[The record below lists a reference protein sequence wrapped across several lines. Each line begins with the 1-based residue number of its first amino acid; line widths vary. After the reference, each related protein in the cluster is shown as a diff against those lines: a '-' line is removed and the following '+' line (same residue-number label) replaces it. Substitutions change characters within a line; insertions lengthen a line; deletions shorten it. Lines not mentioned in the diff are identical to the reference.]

1 MIFWEKINDIEFDI
15 TTNTIMC
22 LDIEVS
28 SYWIDGTKI
37 IEWDSTLTDDYYNSI
52 DKGCCVYIWQFGIA
66 AEEKDY
72 IFYGREWD
80 DFKKF
85 YDILE
90 SRFKKVKEKDK
101 MYIYVHNLSY
111 EFVALLNLFTFDD
124 VFARSVRKP
133 MKCGFK
139 DTEFRCSYMLNRLS
153 LSNWG
158 KQLGIKKLV
167 GDLDYIKIRTPLTH
181 LTKKELAYCEHDI
194 LIMLAGLKKY
204 LAKYGTIKKIPLTQ
218 TGEVRKVVKDMYKR
232 EYGYHQFMT
241 KLLPRDVEEYKIA
254 KQIFS
259 GGDTHANVINVGLV
273 HGDGTLDGG
282 VLSMD
287 ETSEYPAVL
296 FRKKYPNSRFTQT
309 IERENFDFEKYIYI
323 FCLRL
328 KNVKA
333 KGTLTFIAK
342 SRTVTVSNGVYDN
355 GRVMKADEII
365 MYCLGQDFQIIKNIY
380 NCVIEFISVRKAIA
394 GYLDKKY
401 VEYILQLFKDKST
414 LKGVKGQEDFYLQQK
429 QFLNSLYGMQ
439 VMDPVQPKIS
449 FNNNEWSARANTD
462 DDIKA
467 TLEEL
472 HEKKY
477 KNYLSYFH
485 GCCVTAW
492 ARLDLWTMIDRIV
505 KDGGSNDI
513 IYYDTDSLKIKN
525 YKKYVN
531 LFEERNKEII
541 KENKEASKFHKIADN
556 WKQKTNDGKETILG
570 TWAFD
575 GIALRFKTL
584 GAKKYLAEY
593 EDGLHIT
600 VSGVP
605 KNAVKA
611 LKNFDDFEDGFK
623 FPADECKKGLAT
635 YLGEEVANPSI
646 IMPDG
651 YIVNQPYGINIRNI
665 GYTLGLTEEFTN
677 IIDVMRERGEI

>member
-1 MIFWEKINDIEFDI
+1 MLEWNNIYKTEFNI
-15 TTNTIMC
+15 TANTIMC

-37 IEWDSTLTDDYYNSI
+37 IEWDSNLTDDYYNSI
-52 DKGCCVYIWQFGIA
+52 DKGSCVYIWQFGIVTD
-66 AEEKDY
+66 EKDY
-72 IFYGREWD
+72 IFYGREWN
-80 DFKKF
+80 DFRKF

-90 SRFKKVKEKDK
+90 SRFIKNSDKDK
-101 MYIYVHNLSY
+101 MYIYIHNLSY
-111 EFVALLNLFTFDD
+111 EFVFLLNLFKFDD

-133 MKCGFK
+133 MKCSYK
-139 DTEFRCSYMLNRLS
+139 DTEFRCSFMLNRLS

-181 LTKKELAYCEHDI
+181 LTKKELTYCEHDI

-204 LAKYGTIKKIPLTQ
+204 LIKYGTIKKIPLTQ

-342 SRTVTVSNGVYDN
+342 SRTVSVTDGVYDN
-355 GRVMKADEII
+355 GRVMKASEII
-365 MYCLGQDFQIIKNIY
+365 MYCLGQDYRIIKNIY
-380 NCVIEFISVRKAIA
+380 NCDIEFISVRKAIA

-414 LKGVKGQEDFYLQQK
+414 LKGVKDQEDFYLQQK

-462 DDIKA
+462 EDIKT

-505 KDGGSNDI
+505 KAGGSDDI

-541 KENKEASKFHKIADN
+541 NENKEASKFHKISDN

-570 TWAFD
+570 TWSFD
-575 GIALRFKTL
+575 GIAFRFKTL

-605 KNAVKA
+605 KNAVKS
-611 LKNFDDFEDGFK
+611 LKSFNDFEDGFK
-623 FPADECKKGLAT
+623 FPADNCRKGLAT
-635 YLGEEVANPSI
+635 YLGEEITNPVI
-646 IMPDG
+646 VMPDG
-651 YIVNQPYGINIRNI
+651 YVVEQPYGINIRNI

-677 IIDVMRERGEI
+677 IIDAMRERGEI